1 MNNNVPL
8 IESASLIEAA
18 DALLYMLC
26 TLEDDAATAKENK
39 HGFESNCF
47 IKSIPGMMTVLK
59 TIQRDIAQNAV
70 IVNDYIDHLDMEE
83 YKKKKAEGEP

>member
-8 IESASLIEAA
+8 VESASLIEAA

-26 TLEDDAATAKENK
+26 TLEDNAATAKENK
-39 HGFESNCF
+39 LGFERNWF

-59 TIQRDIAQNAV
+59 TIQRDIAQNAET
-70 IVNDYIDHLDMEE
+70 VNTYIDNLDMEE
-83 YKKKKAEGEP
+83 YRKQKAEGEP